1 LNKNKELITYGILL
15 DSNTWNSNIM
25 FDNVTDV
32 NEIKIFHE
40 GDKIY
45 HNKAV
50 LLPINMDINIG
61 LRITEKEII

>member
-1 LNKNKELITYGILL
+1 
-15 DSNTWNSNIM
+15 M